1 MSANDTV
8 YIKFFAQVNGNSANA
23 LMGAID
29 QQIEQGK
36 KKIILLISTP
46 GGTVFHG
53 ISIYNYL
60 KGIPIEIETHNFG
73 SIDSIGNII
82 FVAGEKRFSVPNARF
97 LIHPVS
103 ITFGQN
109 IAMEEKKIEET
120 LKSLQID
127 ESNIAKIIARELSK
141 QPKEILS
148 ALVNR
153 TTLNPEEAK
162 KFGLIHEIKS
172 ELYPNGATVISINQS

>member
-1 MSANDTV
+1 MSANDTT
-8 YIKFFAQVNGNSANA
+8 YIKFFALVNSASANA

-29 QQIEQGK
+29 QQIAQGK

-73 SIDSIGNII
+73 SIDSIGNVI

-103 ITFGQN
+103 VTFAQN
-109 IAMEEKKIEET
+109 ISLEEKKLDEH

-127 ESNIAKIIARELSK
+127 ENNIAKIIGKEVSK
-141 QPKEILS
+141 KTEEILS
-148 ALVNR
+148 ALANR

-162 KFGLIHEIKS
+162 KYGLVHEIKS
-172 ELYPNGATVISINQS
+172 DLYPKGATVITINQS